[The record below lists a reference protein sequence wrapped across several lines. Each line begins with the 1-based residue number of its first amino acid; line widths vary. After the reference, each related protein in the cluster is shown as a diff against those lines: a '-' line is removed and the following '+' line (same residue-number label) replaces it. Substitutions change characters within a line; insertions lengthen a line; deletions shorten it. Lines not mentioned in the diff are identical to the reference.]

1 MRSREGIILLLF
13 TLAAVITN
21 QFIPLY
27 SDESYY
33 WIWSKKL
40 ALSYFDHPPMVA
52 YLIKMT
58 TLFGD
63 SAAEIR
69 MSAPLL
75 MAGTAYLLYAL
86 AKRAYGEKTAIFV
99 FYIFLTTLMIQGA
112 STIITPDIPLIFFWT
127 LTLYCAYRYII
138 EEERNYALWMGI
150 FGGMLLLSKYTGI
163 LLLISILLTILLTK
177 RSLFK
182 DKYLYAAIVLCLV
195 VFSPVIYWNYLH
207 DFLSFKFQ
215 LGHGIA
221 HGDEKAFRSK
231 EFFNFLGAQ
240 LLLLHPLY
248 ILPLFYFMFV
258 QKRELFER
266 KNLFF
271 LLPFLFPL
279 AFFTYF
285 AAFKQ
290 ANAQWAIPAY
300 LSGVILLGGY
310 LARRESKRLIIAAA
324 LVTLFVTLLIKTPLG
339 DTIKP
344 VKNFKARTGKIENF
358 KEEIEKLQLDINKY
372 NYLIIDDYHGT
383 DVGYYF
389 GKYDN
394 LLVLAPARFSQFNI
408 WRYEELGISIDS
420 PVKTLPKLGKMIY
433 IGISDLHVWELDQL
447 LGKGKVLMSEKKQ
460 VGGRVM
466 SLYAVEYSN

>member
-1 MRSREGIILLLF
+1 MRIREGIVLLLF
-13 TLAAVITN
+13 TLCTVISN
-21 QFIPLY
+21 HFIPLY

-52 YLIKMT
+52 YLIKAT

-63 SAAEIR
+63 SLMEIR
-69 MSAPLL
+69 LGAPLL

-86 AKRAYGEKTAIFV
+86 AKRAFDEKTAIYL
-99 FYIFLTTLMIQGA
+99 FYIFLTSLMVQGA

-138 EEERNYALWMGI
+138 EEESVYALWMGL

-163 LLLISILLTILLTK
+163 LLLISILLYILLYK

-182 DKYLYAAIVLCLV
+182 DKYLYAAIALCLV
-195 VFSPVIYWNYLH
+195 VFSPVIYWNSLH

-221 HGDEKAFRSK
+221 HGEEKVFRSK
-231 EFFNFLGAQ
+231 EFLNFLGAQ

-248 ILPLFYFMFV
+248 ILPLFYFIF
-258 QKRELFER
+258 REGTALFER
-266 KNLFF
+266 KSLFF

-279 AFFTYF
+279 GFFTYF

-300 LSGVILLGGY
+300 LSGMILLGVY
-310 LARRESKRLIIAAA
+310 LAKRENKKLIIAAA

-344 VKNFKARTGKIENF
+344 VKNFKARAGKIENF
-358 KEEIEKLQLDINKY
+358 NEEIERLDLDINKY

-389 GKYDN
+389 QRYDN

-408 WRYEELGISIDS
+408 WRYEELGISMDS
-420 PVKTLPKLGKMIY
+420 PVKRLPKLGKMIY

-447 LGKGKVLMSEKKQ
+447 LGKGRVLMSEKKQ